1 VKAVGA
7 AGPAAIALGLARL
20 AHPFPSLLNGV
31 AAGAVAVVAGA
42 DVAAAGR
49 LGLGMTLLH
58 VSIGALNDVLDAA
71 ADAAAG
77 RTAKPIASGLL
88 SPRLGLAVAFGS
100 AILGLGLAA
109 TFGLAVL
116 AVAALG
122 LAIGYA
128 YDLVAKGT
136 AWSWLPF
143 ALGIPL
149 VPVYGWLAGAGELP
163 PLTGLLAAA
172 AILAGAALAIANAA
186 VDVERDRA
194 SASTSIA
201 MRLGPRHAW
210 RAVVVLWSAVAV
222 LALGGLLL
230 GVPSGP
236 DPMAVAVVVA
246 GMAVIAVGV
255 VVGRS
260 PRSERR
266 ERGWEAQAVGLAV
279 LAAGWLWAVAI

>member
-1 VKAVGA
+1 
-7 AGPAAIALGLARL
+7 
-20 AHPFPSLLNGV
+20 
-31 AAGAVAVVAGA
+31 
-42 DVAAAGR
+42 
-49 LGLGMTLLH
+49 
-58 VSIGALNDVLDAA
+58 
-71 ADAAAG
+71 
-77 RTAKPIASGLL
+77 
-88 SPRLGLAVAFGS
+88 
-100 AILGLGLAA
+100 
-109 TFGLAVL
+109 
-116 AVAALG
+116 
-122 LAIGYA
+122 
-128 YDLVAKGT
+128 
-136 AWSWLPF
+136 
-143 ALGIPL
+143 
-149 VPVYGWLAGAGELP
+149 VYGWLAGAGELP